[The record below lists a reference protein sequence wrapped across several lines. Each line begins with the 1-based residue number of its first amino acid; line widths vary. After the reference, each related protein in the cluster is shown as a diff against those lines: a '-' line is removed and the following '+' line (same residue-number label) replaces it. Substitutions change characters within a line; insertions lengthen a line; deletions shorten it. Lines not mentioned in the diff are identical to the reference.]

1 MRKILKNKVY
11 DTETAKLCGEY
22 SNGYSY
28 SDFNHMREELYLKK
42 TGEFFIYGTGGALS
56 KYSQSYGDSMGYGEK
71 ITPVSY
77 EKAQEW
83 AEDHLEA
90 KDYEAIFGEVS
101 EDDEGEVGMHVAI
114 PKVLY
119 DKISQ
124 ERLQKG
130 KQMKDIVIQALE
142 DYFSK

>member
-1 MRKILKNKVY
+1 MRKIIKNKVY
-11 DTETAKLCGEY
+11 DTKTARLQGEW
-22 SNGYSY
+22 SNDYGVR
-28 SDFNHMREELYLKK
+28 DFNYLEEALYLKK
-42 TGEFFIYGTGGALS
+42 TGEFFLHGFGGGLS
-56 KYSQSYGDSMGYGEK
+56 KYARSVGDGWTGGEV
-71 ITPVSY
+71 ITPLTY
-77 EKAQEW
+77 EDARDW

-90 KDYEAIFGEVS
+90 EDYEAIFGEVS

-114 PKVLY
+114 PRALY

-130 KQMKDIVIQALE
+130 KQMKDIVVEALE